1 MRKLTLSKR
10 SKESKAGFA
19 LIISLSLM
27 AFVLLLVLSI
37 NTLVIVEQKGADI
50 AKLNLSARQNALTG
64 LQIAIGELQQ
74 QLGPDQR
81 ATASADILDITN
93 NPYTLVWHSDENKT
107 WDSTNKEWTTN
118 GNIAQYPLV
127 SVDPSKLDTLILS
140 LIHI

>member
-1 MRKLTLSKR
+1 MRKSSLLKR
-10 SKESKAGFA
+10 SKKSKAGFA

-50 AKLNLSARQNALTG
+50 AKQNLSARQNALTG

-93 NPYTLVWHSDENKT
+93 NP
-107 WDSTNKEWTTN
+107 
-118 GNIAQYPLV
+118 
-127 SVDPSKLDTLILS
+127 
-140 LIHI
+140 